1 MSLVGKILIVSG
13 LLLLAVALLS
23 VRVIL
28 KKNGRFRS
36 MHISDSRAM
45 RERGIGCVQSQDR
58 EARRSKGTKINVKN
72 L

>member
-1 MSLVGKILIVSG
+1 MLKSILIVIG
-13 LLLLAVALLS
+13 LMLAAFLLLS
-23 VRVIL
+23 VCLIF
-28 KKNGRFRS
+28 KKGGRFHS

-58 EARRSKGTKINVKN
+58 NARKSNPHKLQVNQ